1 MAQCTA
7 MSKQSGER
15 CKRHAVPGKK
25 VCCIHGGKST
35 GPAKGS
41 KNALKHGAY
50 ENISRETMFEDE
62 IAFADNVTIDPLETL
77 REQLRVLRVKEQRVL
92 KRMKSAID
100 AELAAGQPDG
110 NGGRHPKMVV
120 LTGSQTNAEGSD
132 GGISKSASTAS
143 ETHEMHYLRLE
154 QAHNV
159 VMGQIRRVLEHI
171 AKVEAERGDIGALP
185 EAITVT
191 IVDASKNRES

>member
-35 GPAKGS
+35 GPSKGS

-50 ENISRETMFEDE
+50 ESINRETMFEDE

-77 REQLRVLRVKEQRVL
+77 REQLRVLRVKEQRIL
-92 KRMKSAID
+92 KRMKAVLD
-100 AELAAGQPDG
+100 AELVAGTADQ
-110 NGGRHPKMVV
+110 NGGKHPKMVV
-120 LTGSQTNAEGSD
+120 LNGSQTESTGAD
-132 GGISKSASTAS
+132 GGKSKTGTAAS

-154 QAHNV
+154 QAHSV
-159 VMGQIRRVLEHI
+159 VLSQIRRVLDHI
-171 AKVEAERGDIGALP
+171 SKVEAERVDIGALP

-191 IVDASKNRES
+191 IVDASKRGED